1 MKTLTLLFAA
11 LAFAAMPVAAAET
24 KPKPDHKD
32 TKECKACCEKPSEC
46 DACCHDKGKGVE
58 CKKCCSAEKK

>member
-1 MKTLTLLFAA
+1 MKTLTLFLAT
-11 LAFAAMPVAAAET
+11 LAFAAMPVTAADA
-24 KPKPDHKD
+24 KPGHKD

-58 CKKCCSAEKK
+58 CKKCCGAEKK